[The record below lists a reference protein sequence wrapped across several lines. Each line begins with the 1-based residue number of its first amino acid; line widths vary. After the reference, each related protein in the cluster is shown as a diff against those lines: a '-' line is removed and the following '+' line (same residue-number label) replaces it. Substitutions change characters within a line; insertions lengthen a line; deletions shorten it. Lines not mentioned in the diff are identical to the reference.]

1 MSVTEPTF
9 PGYIP
14 PATTKR
20 GKISTSD
27 ALDIVTDV
35 YQWFAKNLKAKKSA
49 NAKLAAELQ
58 AKVQAGH
65 RQWQDNLRAQ
75 IRTAQN
81 KNIMST
87 QAIPNASLQVG
98 LTQDQGSIFGGE
110 IKQSHLI
117 IGAIAL
123 LLLVKK

>member
-14 PATTKR
+14 PAQTKR
-20 GKISTSD
+20 GKVNTSD

-35 YQWFAKNLKAKKSA
+35 YQWFSKNLKAKKSA

-58 AKVQAGH
+58 AKVQAGN
-65 RQWQDNLRAQ
+65 RQWQDMIRAAR
-75 IRTAQN
+75 RTAQN

-98 LTQDQGSIFGGE
+98 LTHDQGSIFGGE

-117 IGAIAL
+117 IGAVAL

>member
-1 MSVTEPTF
+1 MSVSQPSF

-14 PATTKR
+14 PATTSR
-20 GKISTSD
+20 KITTSQG
-27 ALDIVTDV
+27 LDIVTDI
-35 YQWFAKNLKAKKSA
+35 YKWIAKNLKTKNSA
-49 NAKLAAELQ
+49 NAKLGADLQ
-58 AKVQAGH
+58 VQVRANH
-65 RQWQDNLRAQ
+65 RRWQDELRARLRQ
-75 IRTAQN
+75 AQN
-81 KNIMST
+81 KNITST